1 MSHWVVQ
8 IQKWWFWNFGSQISR
23 LQSWISLN
31 WKVFILFITDMQAT
45 MPGSA
50 WRKLLSW
57 RCLNVKTTFFMLYW
71 MNFGWNL
78 CVCVGITKLKHI
90 PKKSMQKAEPVW
102 DWTCVRLNL
111 GETEPVRIRTFGQSQ
126 MFWTK
131 LDVYMFCFCVHKI
144 LLVSV
149 N

>member
-31 WKVFILFITDMQAT
+31 WKVFIFFITDMQAT

-50 WRKLLSW
+50 WRKVLSW

-90 PKKSMQKAEPVW
+90 PKKACKRLILCETEPVW
-102 DWTCVRLNL
+102 DWTWVRLNL
-111 GETEPVRIRTFGQSQ
+111 CESE
-126 MFWTK
+126 
-131 LDVYMFCFCVHKI
+131 
-144 LLVSV
+144 LLVKVKCFGRSLMYMCFV
-149 N
+149 FACTKYCWFQ